1 MPFLLETETLTSL
14 LHYDKKLIIMPELK
28 GEATIQIFLNG
39 ILQVLDGGK
48 KQVKLS
54 ADPMKLALEIHYR
67 HLSYWNVMTFKTVGG
82 DSEHIGL
89 RGFGIELS
97 SEGL

>member
-1 MPFLLETETLTSL
+1 
-14 LHYDKKLIIMPELK
+14 
-28 GEATIQIFLNG
+28 
-39 ILQVLDGGK
+39 
-48 KQVKLS
+48 
-54 ADPMKLALEIHYR
+54 MKLALEIHYR
-67 HLSYWNVMTFKTVGG
+67 HLSYWNVMTFKTAAG